1 MHFFKWLGVG
11 LLLCCGV
18 LGGLFFAAFEKRRV
32 VQAEGFLRL
41 LRAIRVQIDCFSL
54 PVSQILASC
63 DHALL
68 RDVGACELPQ
78 SFPDL
83 LKSTRLY
90 LSPEICLLLLE
101 FAGRL
106 GTGYR
111 EEELRAL
118 DYYIARLA
126 PYSEELRRELAKR
139 ERMAWLL
146 PPALSVALV
155 LLLL

>member
-1 MHFFKWLGVG
+1 MLFFKWLGVG

-18 LGGLFFAAFEKRRV
+18 LAGVFFAAFERRRV
-32 VQAEGFLRL
+32 AQAEGFLRL

-63 DHALL
+63 DRALL
-68 RDVGACELPQ
+68 RDIGTEELPQ
-78 SFPDL
+78 SFPQL
-83 LKSTRLY
+83 LRGTRLY
-90 LSPEICLLLLE
+90 LSPDVCLLLNE

-126 PYSEELRRELAKR
+126 PYSEGLRRELAKR